1 MKCSKDKKCKS
12 GYQKRRQKELEEIA
26 NAASHPKQEK
36 LDKFFRASSSEA
48 PSQQHGENQT
58 ETLPI
63 VNHPD
68 KTVEDEIMIPDDS
81 MTSPSLREMLLQKE
95 PQQIP
100 EKYVESEEI
109 F

>member
-36 LDKFFRASSSEA
+36 LDKFFRAS
-48 PSQQHGENQT
+48 QQHGENQT

-68 KTVEDEIMIPDDS
+68 KTVEDKIMIPDDS

-95 PQQIP
+95 PQQIS